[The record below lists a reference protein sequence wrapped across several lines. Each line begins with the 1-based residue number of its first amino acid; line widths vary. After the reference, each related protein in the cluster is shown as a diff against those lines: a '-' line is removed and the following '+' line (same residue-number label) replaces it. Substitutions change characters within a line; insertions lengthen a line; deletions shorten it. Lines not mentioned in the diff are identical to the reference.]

1 MPNRVCEDLIEEYGD
16 NFVLAKMVAAVNRA
30 VLTGWSDSASYL
42 ESVFQGRPRDVVQI
56 ERQVLHLFLEKR
68 DIQYL
73 EIYNEFAITAQKHNN
88 GAENFPISET
98 YPEFQHIL
106 NEEKITPENLA
117 ESRRSI
123 LNLLA
128 SS

>member
-88 GAENFPISET
+88 
-98 YPEFQHIL
+98 
-106 NEEKITPENLA
+106 
-117 ESRRSI
+117 
-123 LNLLA
+123 
-128 SS
+128 